1 MRKATAF
8 ALTMILCTSLS
19 TSLFAYNADARY
31 VDVGTA
37 KEDISSREQEIQ
49 QLESDN
55 DALLKKISDNDDYL
69 AERTDK
75 REQVITAIT
84 RMNEALA
91 DMLKIMSEMTD
102 KQAEAKFKQSIQ
114 QNRETRDN
122 LINTRTRLETQM
134 DDTEKTLEKDRL
146 QLVVNRAKIEK
157 LQGEV
162 ENLNVQI
169 VRTEEQ
175 QKKLDF
181 TIKQA
186 EDALAE
192 IQELVNAI
200 GSTE

>member
-8 ALTMILCTSLS
+8 TLTMILCTSLS
-19 TSLFAYNADARY
+19 ASLFAYNADARY